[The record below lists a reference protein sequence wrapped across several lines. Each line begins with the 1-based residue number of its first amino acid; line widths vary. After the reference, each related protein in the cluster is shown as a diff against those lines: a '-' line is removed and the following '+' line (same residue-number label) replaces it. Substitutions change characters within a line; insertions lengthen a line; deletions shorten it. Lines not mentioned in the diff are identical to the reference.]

1 MPDNIFQ
8 KDLLNPRELREVLDH
23 LGRFFRERGQSL
35 NPDQEARILRR
46 AEEIRNYQPKVAV
59 FGKTGSGKSSLCNA
73 VFGRDVAPISDVE
86 ACTREPGE
94 YLLRLSRHAAI
105 ALVDVPGVGESAA
118 RDAEYRD
125 LYRQLLPGVDLL
137 LWVLKA
143 DDRAYSVDEEIWNG
157 LVKAHVAA
165 GAPVFIVLN
174 QVDRLN
180 PPREWNVKTNA
191 PGPNQ
196 LRLIEEKRASVCRL
210 FGVASDRVIPVS
222 AYERYRIADLV
233 EGIVFALPD
242 EKKLPFLAAVQ
253 EAARGEGRAQE
264 EAAGGFL
271 REIAK
276 AARGV
281 WEEVKP
287 YVPTLARVLIAFFG
301 RRR

>member
-1 MPDNIFQ
+1 MSDNIFT
-8 KDLLNPRELREVLDH
+8 KDLLNPKELREVLDT

-86 ACTREPGE
+86 ACTREPNE

-105 ALVDVPGVGESAA
+105 ALVDVPGVGESPASEA
-118 RDAEYRD
+118 QYRD

-143 DDRAYSVDEEIWNG
+143 DDRAYGVDEEVWTG
-157 LVKAHVAA
+157 LVRAHVAQ
-165 GAPVFIVLN
+165 GAPVFVVLN

-180 PPREWNVKTNA
+180 PPREWDVKTNA

-196 LRLIEEKRASVCRL
+196 ARLIDEKRASVCRL

-233 EGIVFALPD
+233 ESIVFALPD

-253 EAARGEGRAQE
+253 EAARGEKAGQE
-264 EAAGGFL
+264 AVGGFL

-276 AARGV
+276 AAKGV